1 MMEETDI
8 DDLPLGQTFD
18 QNVPVRELVM
28 FLTSYVWM
36 CILMRS
42 IICDN
47 AQI

>member
-1 MMEETDI
+1 MEETDI
-8 DDLPLGQTFD
+8 DDLPLGHAFD
-18 QNVPVRELVM
+18 QNMHVRELIL

-36 CILMRS
+36 CILLRS